1 MVSAYKLTINQL
13 FDKQLPVYGSRDW
26 MMKYIVHV
34 NTFLINNL
42 HRRLPLKIH
51 VYTKSLWTHGSHIR
65 HCHPH
70 SPAPSHTSTSGG
82 YTLQTHY
89 TWTLLYSLKWGKN
102 INHLICWLII
112 CNVIMNYHCVTL
124 NASCLMWFRGWT
136 FTWSQFKLL
145 KGKLFIIRRVIFQWL
160 MKID

>member
-51 VYTKSLWTHGSHIR
+51 VYNKKLVNSRQPYSSLPSSQSCSKSHFHLRGI
-65 HCHPH
+65 H
-70 SPAPSHTSTSGG
+70 SPDSLHLNPP
-82 YTLQTHY
+82 LQSEMGEKY
-89 TWTLLYSLKWGKN
+89 KSSNLLIDNLQCNYELSLCN
-102 INHLICWLII
+102 IK
-112 CNVIMNYHCVTL
+112 
-124 NASCLMWFRGWT
+124 CLMFD
-136 FTWSQFKLL
+136 
-145 KGKLFIIRRVIFQWL
+145 VISRLDLYLESIQ
-160 MKID
+160 IT